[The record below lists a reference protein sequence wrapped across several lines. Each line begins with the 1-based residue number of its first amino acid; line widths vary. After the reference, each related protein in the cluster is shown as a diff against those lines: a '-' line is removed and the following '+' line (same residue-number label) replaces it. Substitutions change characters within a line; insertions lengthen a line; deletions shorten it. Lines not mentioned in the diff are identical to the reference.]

1 MFEMR
6 VKHLLSWFFFWLNPL
21 VMVLASSA
29 SLLFQIAL
37 TRSKS
42 FFFFFFPWWVLS
54 FSCKHNIVFLLGFLE
69 ISMFRINCHHFGD
82 DFHFQ
87 LRAPF
92 SEYWMY
98 LVMAYWV
105 RTSCMFLGYC
115 NPQFYFNSF
124 YKVYTIG
131 LMDDSTV

>member
-21 VMVLASSA
+21 VMVPASSA

-42 FFFFFFPWWVLS
+42 FFFFFPWWVLS

-92 SEYWMY
+92 SEYWLY